1 MQKQKTHGISEVHMR
16 SMHDRNTLTSLKSVP
31 GSVPGKERLCRCL
44 RVPRKERQSR
54 SCHGTG
60 KIKKYYFFFP
70 GGKGYFRMVGFSTRV
85 KIVGTS
91 TIDTF

>member
-1 MQKQKTHGISEVHMR
+1 MDATRDIKLY
-16 SMHDRNTLTSLKSVP
+16 TLTSLKSVP
-31 GSVPGKERLCRCL
+31 GSVPGKERLCRSL
-44 RVPRKERQSR
+44 RVPRKVRQSR

-60 KIKKYYFFFP
+60 KIKNYYYFFP
-70 GGKGYFRMVGFSTRV
+70 QEGGGYFRMVGFSTRA